1 MSPVT
6 AKKTLSFKAPR
17 VTVAALRTG
26 LVVRFTAGGRVTAKL
41 TLRGRTLA
49 HGTSR
54 GATVRLSKVHR
65 ASKLRGKTL
74 KLTLT
79 VKGTRTTATRSVKVR

>member
-1 MSPVT
+1 
-6 AKKTLSFKAPR
+6 
-17 VTVAALRTG
+17 VTVAALRRG
-26 LVVRFTAGGRVTAKL
+26 LVVRFTASRSVTAKL

-54 GATVRLSKVHR
+54 GATVRLSKVR
-65 ASKLRGKTL
+65 RPAKLRGKTL